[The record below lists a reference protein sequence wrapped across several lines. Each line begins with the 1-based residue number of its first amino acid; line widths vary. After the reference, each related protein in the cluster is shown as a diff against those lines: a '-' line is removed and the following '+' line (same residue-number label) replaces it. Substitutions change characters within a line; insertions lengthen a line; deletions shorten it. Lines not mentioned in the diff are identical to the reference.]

1 MLIPLLRRLLTYQE
15 KFNKPQWVVDTKFK
29 NPRSN
34 NFHKSNKAH
43 VHKEQLI
50 HKRKPLTCRFSLTE
64 LTPKKWST
72 TNALFSL
79 SCVKTSRFY
88 VSIFNILKYVEI
100 KNKEKPSDNLQ
111 PHFWNTRSSQNL
123 ISTC

>member
-1 MLIPLLRRLLTYQE
+1 MKRNQSIKYFKHLDPNFSMLIPLLRRLLTYQE

-64 LTPKKWST
+64 LTPKK
-72 TNALFSL
+72 
-79 SCVKTSRFY
+79 
-88 VSIFNILKYVEI
+88 
-100 KNKEKPSDNLQ
+100 
-111 PHFWNTRSSQNL
+111 
-123 ISTC
+123 